1 MKVARKYI
9 PKHDVENFKQQ
20 TLVKQFVGENYLAHN
35 AIEDV
40 DSLKTLYD
48 SKLALL
54 VKSDDVFAIS
64 YHNCMDSFSGLLS
77 SKIVSRPVC
86 MQLAK
91 DGISLKHLKLASVR
105 DVNGLKFVLQDHEC
119 HKSVNAFK
127 DWTGMNFTGIE
138 TESMKRPIKK
148 LLLLWYI
155 QQALQLPSVTSKL
168 DQFVHNS
175 VYSLDQDGIDIAV
188 NDFQS
193 CINEAANI
201 ALKQRKVKITGKK
214 KKDKPWYNTLLHDL
228 KKSLDHY
235 RRALNP
241 FNKELRAKCFHLS
254 KTYNKTRKEK
264 RRNYFKDLMVKLKN
278 TSQSNPKAFWDI
290 INTLKVLIKRTRK
303 VLTND
308 TPKYHSKIDDIANR
322 LSDWKAQIQARYKH
336 TRVIILECPP
346 YSIVAYNKANG
357 HPNPAEGSLEQTARL
372 EQQIYYL
379 NALIRNIN
387 NKNLKVTTKQ
397 SKVDLNNNLT
407 ESDKAGKTKPN
418 RYTSP
423 NFSSDVLRQTKYQ
436 KQQTK
441 YYVDYKVYTDGI
453 HPGPALAKL
462 WLRRI
467 CQRIIQLCY

>member
-1 MKVARKYI
+1 MAMRQAAKYVSV
-9 PKHDVENFKQQ
+9 KHTDRLEMALRQAAKYVS
-20 TLVKQFVGENYLAHN
+20 VKHTDRLEM
-35 AIEDV
+35 
-40 DSLKTLYD
+40 
-48 SKLALL
+48 ALRQAAKYVS
-54 VKSDDVFAIS
+54 VKHTDRLEMAMRQAAK
-64 YHNCMDSFSGLLS
+64 Y
-77 SKIVSRPVC
+77 VSVKHTDRLE
-86 MQLAK
+86 MALRQAAK
-91 DGISLKHLKLASVR
+91 YVSVKHTDRLEMALRQAAKYVSVKHTDR
-105 DVNGLKFVLQDHEC
+105 LEMALRQAATYV
-119 HKSVNAFK
+119 SVKYNDRLEMAL
-127 DWTGMNFTGIE
+127 
-138 TESMKRPIKK
+138 R
-148 LLLLWYI
+148 
-155 QQALQLPSVTSKL
+155 QA
-168 DQFVHNS
+168 
-175 VYSLDQDGIDIAV
+175 
-188 NDFQS
+188 
-193 CINEAANI
+193 
-201 ALKQRKVKITGKK
+201 
-214 KKDKPWYNTLLHDL
+214 
-228 KKSLDHY
+228 
-235 RRALNP
+235 
-241 FNKELRAKCFHLS
+241 AK
-254 KTYNKTRKEK
+254 Y
-264 RRNYFKDLMVKLKN
+264 
-278 TSQSNPKAFWDI
+278 
-290 INTLKVLIKRTRK
+290 
-303 VLTND
+303 LTND

-436 KQQTK
+436 RQQTK

-453 HPGPALAKL
+453 HPGPTLAKL

>member
-1 MKVARKYI
+1 MS
-9 PKHDVENFKQQ
+9 
-20 TLVKQFVGENYLAHN
+20 LVKIRGNCFKINLGDARN
-35 AIEDV
+35 
-40 DSLKTLYD
+40 KTCKRKAVLISD
-48 SKLALL
+48 SKG
-54 VKSDDVFAIS
+54 K
-64 YHNCMDSFSGLLS
+64 
-77 SKIVSRPVC
+77 
-86 MQLAK
+86 
-91 DGISLKHLKLASVR
+91 
-105 DVNGLKFVLQDHEC
+105 
-119 HKSVNAFK
+119 
-127 DWTGMNFTGIE
+127 
-138 TESMKRPIKK
+138 
-148 LLLLWYI
+148 YI
-155 QQALQLPSVTSKL
+155 QQEISTEKFLDLTIISHPGLQ
-168 DQFVHNS
+168 
-175 VYSLDQDGIDIAV
+175 IDNTNFIW
-188 NDFQS
+188 S
-193 CINEAANI
+193 T
-201 ALKQRKVKITGKK
+201 LKRTIKK
-214 KKDKPWYNTLLHDL
+214 KEKAIVFLWIGTCNLTTKTDKYI
-228 KKSLDHY
+228 
-235 RRALNP
+235 
-241 FNKELRAKCFHLS
+241 
-254 KTYNKTRKEK
+254 
-264 RRNYFKDLMVKLKN
+264 
-278 TSQSNPKAFWDI
+278 Q
-290 INTLKVLIKRTRK
+290 
-303 VLTND
+303 LTND

-436 KQQTK
+436 RQQTK

-453 HPGPALAKL
+453 HPGPTLAKL